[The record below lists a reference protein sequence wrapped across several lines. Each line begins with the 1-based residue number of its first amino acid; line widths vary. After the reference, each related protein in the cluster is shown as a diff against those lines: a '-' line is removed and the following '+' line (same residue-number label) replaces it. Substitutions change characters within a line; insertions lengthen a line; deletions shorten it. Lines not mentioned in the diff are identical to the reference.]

1 MSFRRD
7 YLPLFRIRALHDGTG
22 NSLSAVQLRPTAQC
36 RARLADYQ
44 LLSRPTGQGLEVYY
58 TLNPWQSPP
67 LLAPITDTVSFDF
80 TLQLPP
86 AFFAEFQ
93 PDFVDERQLHL
104 SNLAGDG
111 SIKPG
116 ATVTLSSAPAISGA
130 DTIRILP
137 GKFELPVDVPAGA
150 TAFEVRAWH
159 DDTVLHSIPVD
170 ELGTGPRIE
179 FDLRQ
184 MGRGRFRLAPD
195 NQPTQHTHVLLDN
208 EVAASRAQGL
218 VSIVLAQAQQ
228 LAPPAG
234 YQFEARFES
243 R

>member
-7 YLPLFRIRALHDGTG
+7 YLPLFRIRALHDSNGTA
-22 NSLSAVQLRPTAQC
+22 LPAVQLRPTAQC
-36 RARLADYQ
+36 SSRLADHQ
-44 LLSRPTGQGLEVYY
+44 LLSRPTVQGLEVYY
-58 TLNPWQSPP
+58 TLNPWHSSP
-67 LLAPITDTVSFDF
+67 LLAPISAPLQLDF
-80 TLQLPP
+80 SLQLP
-86 AFFAEFQ
+86 ADFFSEFQ
-93 PDFVDERQLHL
+93 PDFADARQLHL

-116 ATVTLSSAPAISGA
+116 TSVTLTSTSTVSVA
-130 DTIRILP
+130 DSIRILP
-137 GKFELPVDVPAGA
+137 GKFELPLGIPPGA

-159 DDTVLHSIPVD
+159 DDTVLHSVPVN
-170 ELGTGPRIE
+170 EMGAGPRLE
-179 FDLRQ
+179 FDLRRV
-184 MGRGRFRLAPD
+184 GRGRFRLAPD

-218 VSIVLAQAQQ
+218 VSIVLNQAQH
-228 LAPPAG
+228 LAPASG